1 MKREKAGGRY
11 ATGLLLQ
18 LPVPGVRFRCKS

>member
-1 MKREKAGGRY
+1 MKKEKADERY

-18 LPVPGVRFRCKS
+18 LAAPGVRFRCKL